1 MLCLRLATL
10 LWLSFHATAT
20 IDPDAFITVPSTLYV
35 EHENLIAVRTLQRIH
50 AAHLITTIPSLNHTT
65 VDTKQLDLST
75 KFPDNLYGQ
84 DISYKTPFVPITEK
98 STNVQLNFSLTFCA
112 NPECTEKT
120 VKSLTADTRIARR
133 PVIVLGETDK
143 PVYRPGENVRFRF
156 LTLTPQ
162 FTVPLTGPINY
173 PTQQLVGSAT
183 DGELTLA
190 TFTSEHAEKL
200 TRVVYDDIY
209 VKDDKGNRL
218 KRWLNVSPAEAAN
231 LSYSLLAD
239 AREGTWT
246 VVAHVLGE
254 TETLS
259 FSVKHYVLPRFVMEI
274 SPPKNLT
281 FESNFT
287 EYSVCARY
295 TNGPPMS
302 GSVRSYLCVCDKPG
316 RSETDLSTEDDV
328 MITGTCPGGSGS
340 QPPRPCVQQNDI
352 LQKDG
357 CVNFSLS
364 TEKLDL
370 KNKDYRIWGQHVVVC
385 AEVEE
390 EGTGSNVTR
399 CEVGS
404 ELLRRQVTM
413 EITAP
418 SVYKP
423 GLPISIALKLNG
435 PNLADAE
442 ITVECSESWNS
453 CFRMWHPLPRKPEQG
468 RYQYSTKVKPDST
481 GYAQLVIPPPSTT
494 SGISV
499 KAIYSLNDT
508 NKRAKRWVI
517 MPPWNEDQNSQQ
529 IVAYAHLS
537 AWESLSGTS
546 MQAWP
551 NEKAFSLSPSGLV
564 TLNLMANVPLL
575 NKILIVQTMVRGKV
589 AQHIIR
595 PLDGVTEYCEDR
607 DDNLGHYRCQNN
619 TTDGIECLH
628 GWQGKDCLQPICAP
642 GCSLRGGF
650 CEVPWVCKCRNGW
663 TGSNCEICLKRE
675 GCVHGQC
682 VDGNDCV
689 CDEGWQGHLCQLAQ
703 VQQEQIDE
711 VTEPDTTEKTET
723 VDNLPDTTTEAVL
736 PPTVPRRTLYQRN
749 ISFPVDGSWGP
760 EATVVIYFYNKYEST
775 AEIIP
780 AVLQLKDLENY
791 TSPAMALQTQ
801 TNTTGIRF
809 DRNRVSPGQ
818 AVELTVNPAGVD
830 TNALKNG
837 LLSSET
843 LSEQVCFIRLSDVA
857 LDNFDG
863 KKNLINLET
872 YAKSVEQLSGA
883 NVWRPTVAKTVE
895 EAFQAAGMYHT
906 SFFANERIR
915 PDIIACPL
923 MSMMR
928 SGPQSNGMEVDSPVA
943 SPVTA
948 NLMPGVKPRLRDFF
962 PEVWL
967 FEAAPIGTINSSS
980 GQSTVGVQQSL
991 RAPDS
996 ITTWRASAFCT
1007 TKSNGLWIPDSNT
1020 VTVSMPFFLELTL
1033 PKQVKRGEIIYLP
1046 VSVFVVREEAL
1057 DSKERACYEV
1067 RVSTS
1072 VAKEDW
1078 LRVGVSDYSGC
1089 VCSGEKQTFQL
1100 GLMPQRLGQLNVTAE
1115 AYAISGSPLCDE
1127 SQDESNRQVHTLS
1140 DMIRRQIRVIP
1151 EGVPKEATF
1160 GDILCLP
1167 DGVSHGVV
1175 TTPVSVPPSMIPGS
1189 LRVYLTYTDEVLGP
1203 ALSNLDSL
1211 VRLPT
1216 GCGEQNMVLVAPNV
1230 YVLEYLKSGAL
1241 VSSKEREKLMHSARM
1256 HIMKGYKGQLKYRLE
1271 DGSYSAFGQSDKV
1284 GSTWLTAFVLRVFTK
1299 AYRVDR
1305 TLSIDWDTLFNETF
1319 TFLKQRQD
1327 LEGSGCFVEKGR
1339 VIQSSMQGGLGGSK
1353 EKNDQALLTAY
1364 VLSSLY
1370 DLRVTSAAEDYN
1382 AYESVITNGIRC
1394 IKAGVPRDILL
1405 PEPLSNVATYGL
1417 AQVSYVLQMYQ
1428 PEKYDTE
1435 LYLQELIR
1443 RRRTISDALRGPR
1456 SYWPANQSS
1465 EDTESSK
1472 WAGALDVETTSYA
1485 YLTLAERREQVNELF
1500 SIVRWLST
1508 QQTSTGGF
1516 RSTQDTILA
1525 MQAIAHAATRLL
1537 YNGTNPGN
1545 TNISLSAK
1553 VIPSGYK
1560 IDDVLSDQKR
1570 QVVNQIAIPHTDPK
1584 DVQEIRWEVNTDALS
1599 ATHCVAL
1606 QTALFYNIPEPT
1618 STSDDVFTMTATVV
1632 QSRPPPGNSC
1642 ITATLTTCLRLASK
1656 TDPVQESGMLLI
1668 RVQMVSGWRPVQ
1680 EEILKL
1686 VGTDE
1691 ESVRRVEFDDDGTV
1705 SLYFNGFTSEEAK
1718 VAGGWSHVKRC
1729 VELSL
1734 RQTTYVD
1741 STQPALI
1748 SAMDYYATER
1758 SVMIKYQLE
1767 GCKSAWLTENEPPVT
1782 KNASTTTTE
1791 PSLSTSTPKPRLCPK
1806 CQLDSGLKS
1815 NLSDSLY
1822 EMICSGYNNMFMIHL
1837 YASDE
1842 EVFNVT
1848 MIVVSANGFAS
1859 TWNATINRAALSN
1872 CSCESLLFKGS
1883 KLVWIAPEYLD
1894 VSLGETIVSLVTD
1907 NADAL
1912 LLAVEDVLPDLRT
1925 AQSRFEANSKLAKAD
1940 TSNSLTLSELYSCKR
1955 IKPLIKYIEK
1965 RLLSK

>member
-1 MLCLRLATL
+1 MLCLHIATL
-10 LWLSFHATAT
+10 LWLSLHATA
-20 IDPDAFITVPSTLYV
+20 IVDPDAFITVPSTLYV
-35 EHENLIAVRTLQRIH
+35 EHENLISVRTLQQIPS
-50 AAHLITTIPSLNHTT
+50 AQLITSIPSLNHKV

-84 DISYKTPFVPITEK
+84 DISYKAPFVPITEK
-98 STNVQLNFSLTFCA
+98 SADVQLNFSLTFCT

-120 VKSLTADTRIARR
+120 VKHLTADTRIARR

-143 PVYRPGENVRFRF
+143 PIYRPGENVRFRF

-162 FTVPLTGPINY
+162 FTVPLNGPINY
-173 PTQQLVGSAT
+173 PTQQLVGGAT
-183 DGELTLA
+183 DGELTLD
-190 TFTSEHAEKL
+190 TFTSEHAETL
-200 TRVVYDDIY
+200 TRVVYDEIY

-218 KRWLNVSPAEAAN
+218 KRWLNVSPAEAAK

-239 AREGTWT
+239 AQEGKWA
-246 VVAHVLGE
+246 VVANVLGE

-259 FSVKHYVLPRFVMEI
+259 FSVKHFVLPRFVVEI
-274 SPPKNLT
+274 SPPKGLT

-295 TNGPPMS
+295 TNGPPMG
-302 GSVRSYLCVCDKPG
+302 GSVRSYLCVCDGPG
-316 RSETDLSTEDDV
+316 RPETDLSIEDDV
-328 MITGTCPGGSGS
+328 LITGTCPGDSGS
-340 QPPRPCVQQNDI
+340 HAARPCVQQNDI

-357 CVNFSLS
+357 CVKFSPS
-364 TEKLDL
+364 TEKLHL
-370 KNKDYRIWGQHVVVC
+370 KNRDYRIWGQHVIVC
-385 AEVEE
+385 AEVKE

-399 CEVGS
+399 CEVG
-404 ELLRRQVTM
+404 EALLRRQATM

-423 GLPISIALKLNG
+423 GLPISIALKING
-435 PNLADAE
+435 PVLADAE

-453 CFRMWHPLPRKPEQG
+453 CFRMWHPLSRRPDQG

-481 GYAQLVIPPPSTT
+481 GFAQLVIPPPSTT

-499 KAIYSLNDT
+499 KAIYSLNNT
-508 NKRAKRWVI
+508 NKRAKRWVV
-517 MPPWNEDQNSQQ
+517 MPPWNEDQSTQQ

-537 AWESLSGTS
+537 AWDSLSGTS
-546 MQAWP
+546 MQVWP

-564 TLNLMANVPLL
+564 TVNLLGNVPLL
-575 NKILIVQTMVRGKV
+575 DKTLIVQTMVRGKV
-589 AQHIIR
+589 VKHIVR

-607 DDNLGHYRCQNN
+607 DDNLGHYKCQKN
-619 TTDGIECLH
+619 TADGIKCLR
-628 GWQGKDCLQPICAP
+628 GWQGKDCLQPICAA
-642 GCSLRGGF
+642 GCNSRGGF
-650 CEVPWVCKCRNGW
+650 CEVPGVCTCRKGW

-689 CDEGWQGHLCQLAQ
+689 CDKGWQGHLCQLAQ
-703 VQQEQIDE
+703 VEVESIEE
-711 VTEPDTTEKTET
+711 VTEPVSTEETEA
-723 VDNLPDTTTEAVL
+723 VGNLPDTTTEAS
-736 PPTVPRRTLYQRN
+736 TVPRRTLYRRN

-760 EATVVIYFYNKYEST
+760 EAIVIIYFYTEYEST

-780 AVLQLKDLENY
+780 AVLELKDLENY
-791 TSPAMALQTQ
+791 TSPAMALQAQ
-801 TNTTGIRF
+801 TDKAGIQF
-809 DRNRVSPGQ
+809 DRKRVSPGQ
-818 AVELTVNPAGVD
+818 AVELTVSPAGVD
-830 TNALKNG
+830 TSALENN
-837 LLSSET
+837 LLSGET

-863 KKNLINLET
+863 NRNLINLET
-872 YAKSVEQLSGA
+872 YAKSVEQLNSA
-883 NVWRPTVAKTVE
+883 NMWRPTVAKTVE
-895 EAFQAAGMYHT
+895 EAFQAAGMFHT
-906 SFFANERIR
+906 SVFAKERIR

-928 SGPQSNGMEVDSPVA
+928 SGSQMDSDMPAPNAVM
-943 SPVTA
+943 A
-948 NLMPGVKPRLRDFF
+948 NSIPSVKPRLRDFF

-967 FEAAPIGTINSSS
+967 FEAVPIGKINSSS
-980 GQSTVGVQQSL
+980 GQPTVGVQQSL
-991 RAPDS
+991 TAPDS

-1046 VSVFVVREEAL
+1046 VSVFVARKEEL
-1057 DSKERACYEV
+1057 DPKEKGCYEV
-1067 RVSTS
+1067 RVSTR
-1072 VAKEDW
+1072 VAREDW

-1100 GLMPQRLGQLNVTAE
+1100 GLVPQRLGQLNVTAE
-1115 AYAISGSPLCDE
+1115 AYAISGSQLCDE
-1127 SQDESNRQVHTLS
+1127 SQVHTLS

-1167 DGVSHGVV
+1167 DGVSHNVL
-1175 TTPVSVPPSMIPGS
+1175 TTPVSVPSSMIPGS

-1203 ALSNLDSL
+1203 ALSNLDNL

-1230 YVLEYLKSGAL
+1230 YVLEYLKSGAQ
-1241 VSSKEREKLMHSARM
+1241 VSSKEREKLIHSART
-1256 HIMKGYKGQLKYRLE
+1256 HIMTGYKGQLKYRLD

-1284 GSTWLTAFVLRVFTK
+1284 GSTWLTAFVLRVFSK
-1299 AYRVDR
+1299 AYRVDP
-1305 TLSIDWDTLFNETF
+1305 TLNIDWDRLFNETF

-1370 DLRVTSAAEDYN
+1370 DLKVTKAATDPK
-1382 AYESVITNGIRC
+1382 AYESIITNGIRC

-1417 AQVSYVLQMYQ
+1417 AQVSYALQMYQ
-1428 PEKYDTE
+1428 PERYDTE

-1456 SYWPANQSS
+1456 SYWPANESS
-1465 EDTESSK
+1465 DDAESSK
-1472 WAGALDVETTSYA
+1472 WADALDVETTSYA
-1485 YLTLAERREQVNELF
+1485 YLTLAERREQAIELLP
-1500 SIVRWLST
+1500 IVRWLST

-1525 MQAIAHAATRLL
+1525 MQAIAHAATGLL

-1560 IDDVLSDQKR
+1560 IDDVLNDQKR
-1570 QVVNQIAIPHTDPK
+1570 QVVNQIAIPHTDPNE
-1584 DVQEIRWEVNTDALS
+1584 VQEIMWEVNTDAMS

-1606 QTALFYNIPEPT
+1606 QTALFYNVPEPT
-1618 STSDDVFTMTATVV
+1618 STTDDIFTVTATVV
-1632 QSRPPPGNSC
+1632 QSNPPPGNSC
-1642 ITATLTTCLRLASK
+1642 TTAMLTTCLRPASR
-1656 TDPVQESGMLLI
+1656 TDPVQESGMLLV
-1668 RVQMVSGWRPVQ
+1668 RVQMVSGWKPVQ

-1691 ESVRRVEFDDDGTV
+1691 ESVRKVEFDDDGTV
-1705 SLYFNGFTSEEAK
+1705 SLYFNGFTSNEAE
-1718 VAGGWSHVKRC
+1718 VAGGWSQLKRC

-1767 GCKSAWLTENEPPVT
+1767 ECKPAWLTENEPPVT
-1782 KNASTTTTE
+1782 TTLSATTTE
-1791 PSLSTSTPKPRLCPK
+1791 PPLSTPTPKPLLCPK
-1806 CQLDSGLKS
+1806 CQVDSSLTS
-1815 NLSDSLY
+1815 NLSDILY
-1822 EMICSGYNNMFMIHL
+1822 SMICSGYGSMFVMNL
-1837 YASDE
+1837 YESDE
-1842 EVFNVT
+1842 NAFNVT

-1859 TWNATINRAALSN
+1859 TWNATVDRPALSN

-1883 KLVWIAPEYLD
+1883 KLIWLASGYLD
-1894 VSLGETIVSLVTD
+1894 VSLGETNISPVTD

-1912 LLAVEDVLPDLRT
+1912 LLPIEDVLPALRT
-1925 AQSRFEANSKLAKAD
+1925 VQSRFEAKSKLMESD
-1940 TSNSLTLSELYSCKR
+1940 TSNSIMSPELYSCKR
-1955 IKPLIKYIEK
+1955 IKPLIKYVEK
-1965 RLLSK
+1965 KLLPK